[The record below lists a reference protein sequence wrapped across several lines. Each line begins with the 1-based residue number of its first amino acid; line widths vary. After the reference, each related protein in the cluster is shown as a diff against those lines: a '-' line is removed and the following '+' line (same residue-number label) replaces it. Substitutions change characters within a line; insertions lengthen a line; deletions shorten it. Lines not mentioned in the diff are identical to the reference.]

1 MVTTHS
7 FNIVFTFKFKGYV
20 YNILVLEF
28 ECEYNIE
35 RICDNP
41 DCFLIFCQ

>member
-28 ECEYNIE
+28 ECEYSIE
-35 RICDNP
+35 RMCDNP
-41 DCFLIFCQ
+41 DCVFIFCQ